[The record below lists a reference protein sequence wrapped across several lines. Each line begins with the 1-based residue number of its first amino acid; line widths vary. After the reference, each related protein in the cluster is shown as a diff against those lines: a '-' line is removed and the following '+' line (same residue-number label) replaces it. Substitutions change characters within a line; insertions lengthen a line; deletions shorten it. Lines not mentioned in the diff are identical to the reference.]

1 MVMKNFS
8 FILCL
13 FGVIVYESLLAPL
26 VSIVG
31 VRFDLGFVF
40 TAWFALSRGS
50 LEGMFFGLASGFFLD
65 ILSPS
70 LLGWG
75 MFLRLSLGFWMGSF
89 KDNLFLDNFFSK
101 AVICGLA
108 VIVFEVFYQLVKTS
122 FSPGAAFYVLYRH
135 SLPGALYTAVAALLL
150 FLLTEC
156 KRKREA
162 PLLV

>member
-1 MVMKNFS
+1 MKNLN

-13 FGVIVYESLLAPL
+13 LGVIVYESLLAPL

-31 VRFDLGFVF
+31 IRFDLALVF
-40 TAWFALSRGS
+40 TAYFALSRGS
-50 LEGMFFGLASGFFLD
+50 LEGMFFGLVSGFFLD
-65 ILSPS
+65 ILSPT

-75 MFLRLSLGFWMGSF
+75 MFLRLALGFWMGSF

-108 VIVFEVFYQLVKTS
+108 VVVFEIFYQLVKNS
-122 FSPGAAFYVLYRH
+122 FSPGATFYVLYRH
-135 SLPGALYTAVAALLL
+135 SLPGALYTAVAALAL
-150 FLLTEC
+150 FFLTERG
-156 KRKREA
+156 KKREN